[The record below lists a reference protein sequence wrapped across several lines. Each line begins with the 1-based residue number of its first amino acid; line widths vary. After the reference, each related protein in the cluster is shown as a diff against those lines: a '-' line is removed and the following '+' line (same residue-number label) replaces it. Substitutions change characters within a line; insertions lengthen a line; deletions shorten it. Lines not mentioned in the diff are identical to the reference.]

1 MEACQRGRS
10 GLACEQ
16 EERGTWA
23 REGTFG
29 LHGALQDS
37 RVCVQSNLVQSM
49 PSKEGWA

>member
-1 MEACQRGRS
+1 MV
-10 GLACEQ
+10 
-16 EERGTWA
+16 A
-23 REGTFG
+23 RDLHASKKKGASEGTFA